1 MQPDDN
7 PNHLAPQTGAGQGQI
22 ALRKAPLAVVLVVGL
37 GLLGVLAY
45 SIHKESSRTAAPA
58 APIKAEP
65 EKPFLPPA
73 AGSGLVAPKKPEPAR
88 ATPDAN
94 QTTPQPL
101 ITVVPV
107 QTDKRAEAL
116 RREQDQLRQ
125 QRRKLQQT
133 ALASPL
139 KAIKGKEADPA
150 ADAKPQERPQ
160 RVAAQAGQLGGTG
173 LTGQTGQMLKTG
185 QEHDEFQA
193 DSGKEAFLRRNAAD
207 DWSLGHARTPGAAL
221 ELKTGGVIPAL
232 LLTGINS
239 ELPGVLIAQV
249 GQNVFDTASGR
260 HLLIPQGAKLY
271 GVYDSRVV
279 YGQSRVL
286 VAWNRII
293 FPDGSALTLGSKEG
307 AMPGADTA
315 GYAGFTDQVETHF
328 WRTFG
333 TAALMSLVSGASS
346 YALEQFGAGGDSDNP
361 SMQDQ
366 LGTALAS
373 QLGQT
378 TAKLLEKNLSVKP
391 TLQIRPGYRF
401 NIVVTKDLVFEEPYA
416 PWQ

>member
-45 SIHKESSRTAAPA
+45 SIHKESGRKAPPA
-58 APIKAEP
+58 ASIKAEP

-73 AGSGLVAPKKPEPAR
+73 AGSGLVAPRKPEPAKS
-88 ATPDAN
+88 PPEAN
-94 QTTPQPL
+94 QTALPL

-150 ADAKPQERPQ
+150 AEGKTQERPQ
-160 RVAAQAGQLGGTG
+160 RVAAKADSAATAGQTS
-173 LTGQTGQMLKTG
+173 KIG

-193 DSGKEAFLRRNAAD
+193 DSGKEAFLRRSVAD
-207 DWSLGHARTPGAAL
+207 DWSLGYERTPGAAL

-293 FPDGSALTLGSKEG
+293 FPDGSALTLG

-333 TAALMSLVSGASS
+333 TAALMSLVSGASA
-346 YALEQFGAGGDSDNP
+346 YALDEFGANGDSENP
-361 SMQDQ
+361 TMQDQ
-366 LGTALAS
+366 MASALAS